1 VKRRLPDL
9 TYGSY
14 LGLRQLLSVQR
25 PLSRPASHDEMQ
37 FIIVHQAFE
46 LWFKLMLY
54 EIDALFRLFRRRD
67 VREAERLFRRLNRIL
82 EVFIQQIE
90 VIETMV
96 PSDFVRFRDLLRPA
110 SGFQS
115 WQFREI
121 EFAGGARDER
131 YLRLFDAEPSIR
143 RRLEARLRGPTLWEA
158 FASMLSGLG
167 FARADSRAV
176 VRIYRDPKRHDLR
189 MLCEAMIEYD
199 ELFQLWREHH
209 VRMAERM
216 IGGKPGTGRQVAAA
230 ALGERGLP
238 AHTASEFAKTGP
250 LGTHGVEYLKR
261 TLDKRFFP
269 VLWEARTAM

>member
-1 VKRRLPDL
+1 MKRPPADL

-14 LGLRQLLSVQR
+14 LGLRGLLSLQR
-25 PLSRPASHDEMQ
+25 PVSRPASHDEMQ
-37 FIIVHQAFE
+37 FIVVHQAFE

-82 EVFIQQIE
+82 EVFIRQIE

-96 PSDFVRFRDLLRPA
+96 PSDFARFRDLLRPA

-131 YLRLFDAEPSIR
+131 YLRLFDREPAIR
-143 RRLEARLRGPTLWEA
+143 RRLQARLRAPTLWDA
-158 FASMLSGLG
+158 FAAMLRRLG
-167 FARADSRAV
+167 FRRSDARAIVA
-176 VRIYRDPKRHDLR
+176 IYRDPKRHDLR

-216 IGGKPGTGRQVAAA
+216 IGLKPGTGSRVAAA
-230 ALGERGLP
+230 ALGDRGP
-238 AHTASEFAKTGP
+238 M
-250 LGTHGVEYLKR
+250 GTHGVEYLKR

-269 VLWEARTAM
+269 VLWDARTVM

>member
-1 VKRRLPDL
+1 MKKRAPGSAPPAL
-9 TYGSY
+9 TYSGY
-14 LGLRQLLSVQR
+14 LKLDPLLSLQE

-54 EIDALFRLFRRRD
+54 EIDALFRLFRRKD

-82 EVFIQQIE
+82 EVLIKHLE

-96 PSDFVRFRDLLRPA
+96 PSDFVTFRDLLKPA

-121 EFAGGARDER
+121 EYAGGVRDAR
-131 YLRLFDAEPSIR
+131 YLGLFQGQPQA
-143 RRLEARLRGPTLWEA
+143 LARLRARLEGPTLWDG
-158 FASMLSGLG
+158 FTRMLRGLG
-167 FARADSRAV
+167 FKAADAAAIAL
-176 VRIYRDPKRHDLR
+176 IYRDGRHHDLR

-216 IGGKPGTGRQVAAA
+216 IGGKPGTGRDVVRY
-230 ALGERGLP
+230 ALGE
-238 AHTASEFAKTGP
+238 AGP
-250 LGTHGVEYLKR
+250 LGAHGVDYLKK
-261 TLDKRFFP
+261 TLEKRFFP
-269 VLWEARTAM
+269 VLWDARTAM